1 MVFEWDSEKNKSNID
16 KHGIS
21 FEQAQE
27 IFYDPLHISILDEQF
42 QYFEERWITI
52 GQIQDGDIL
61 VVAHLY
67 IVEKEDEKIRII
79 SARNA
84 TRKERKDY
92 ETIE

>member
-1 MVFEWDSEKNKSNID
+1 VVFEWDSEKNKSNID

-27 IFYDPLHISILDEQF
+27 IFDDPLHISILDERF
-42 QYFEERWITI
+42 QYFEERWITM
-52 GQIQDGDIL
+52 GQTQDGDIL

-67 IVEKEDEKIRII
+67 VVEKEDEKTRII